1 MRKLDTIV
9 WSIGARQRRLHISS
23 TTPVWGT
30 GTPLASWL
38 SQIDFWSRSS
48 ADGCL
53 VSLCEIVQRHAGDSE
68 HRVLEADGETITLC
82 SRIDPAAARDRL
94 ALLAEASV
102 FLSSSTDLATVATAA
117 ARLAVPGLADWCVLR
132 LSPALER
139 VQRLIVGD
147 RDSAREKE
155 IRDIE
160 RRRHLRDQWAATLRG
175 DGCTLTVET
184 TAAPPPARPER
195 SRPRAPSPVGAE
207 LLGRGLS
214 SEITAD
220 LHGQHGRLGRLTFAL
235 ARRSSRYGIFDL
247 VVANAF
253 AQRVA
258 TALEQ
263 AVLVRRS
270 ASETLRR
277 DQLLATVTH
286 DLRNPL
292 TAILAGAQG
301 LLAAEGT
308 ATSAGRQRRL
318 EVIRRSAER
327 MNRLTED
334 LLAVAQIER
343 GGIALRSR
351 DQLGA
356 CDADRGGGAV
366 RAAGRAARADLV
378 VSTPTPDVVLQCDSD
393 RILQVLSNLLGERA
407 EVHARSRAHRA
418 ARRDSRAIT
427 SASRSPTTARDCR
440 PGTWRGSSSSAGKRR
455 PCDHRGL
462 GLGLSIAKALVLVH
476 GGEIWLESRARR
488 GRDVLLHAAAR
499 HRDHAARRRRRGATR
514 RRRPASSTSRRARE
528 RHAERALDA
537 LGNTQGALAL
547 TKCGSRR
554 SPTGSARSRSPS
566 SAQRAAARARDAR
579 ADEAAR
585 NGAHGHQQRA
595 AEIDHAAARRSRP
608 TPRRSSAPRAGS

>member
-184 TAAPPPARPER
+184 TAAPPPVRPGALAAARAVAGGRRVAGPRTLVGDHRRSPRPARPARPADVRARASLFPLRNLRPGRRER
-195 SRPRAPSPVGAE
+195 VRAAGGDGAGAGRAGPAQRERDAAPRSAARDGHARSTQSADRDPCRHAGAAGRRGYGDQRRPPAPARGDPP
-207 LLGRGLS
+207 LGR
-214 SEITAD
+214 AD
-220 LHGQHGRLGRLTFAL
+220 EPLDRGSARGRADR
-235 ARRSSRYGIFDL
+235 ARRHR
-247 VVANAF
+247 A
-253 AQRVA
+253 
-258 TALEQ
+258 AL
-263 AVLVRRS
+263 
-270 ASETLRR
+270 
-277 DQLLATVTH
+277 
-286 DLRNPL
+286 
-292 TAILAGAQG
+292 G
-301 LLAAEGT
+301 
-308 ATSAGRQRRL
+308 
-318 EVIRRSAER
+318 
-327 MNRLTED
+327 
-334 LLAVAQIER
+334 
-343 GGIALRSR
+343 

-366 RAAGRAARADLV
+366 RAAGRAARADPGRL
-378 VSTPTPDVVLQCDSD
+378 D
-393 RILQVLSNLLGERA
+393 
-407 EVHARSRAHRA
+407 AH
-418 ARRDSRAIT
+418 
-427 SASRSPTTARDCR
+427 
-440 PGTWRGSSSSAGKRR
+440 
-455 PCDHRGL
+455 
-462 GLGLSIAKALVLVH
+462 
-476 GGEIWLESRARR
+476 
-488 GRDVLLHAAAR
+488 
-499 HRDHAARRRRRGATR
+499 ARRRV
-514 RRRPASSTSRRARE
+514 E
-528 RHAERALDA
+528 V
-537 LGNTQGALAL
+537 
-547 TKCGSRR
+547 
-554 SPTGSARSRSPS
+554 
-566 SAQRAAARARDAR
+566 
-579 ADEAAR
+579 
-585 NGAHGHQQRA
+585 
-595 AEIDHAAARRSRP
+595 
-608 TPRRSSAPRAGS
+608 